1 MSGSTPRKTRKAT
14 RTYST
19 IHHKLESIES
29 SIQNLYSLVQERC
42 TQIPA
47 PREEEIAIV
56 PVAASAAAPAAAMPK
71 VTASASAP
79 TAVAKKRP
87 GPQLWNEFL
96 KNYMRN
102 QESKGRKIS
111 RAEAMRE
118 AGVNYRAKYG
128 LPTPKSRKKAKNQPV
143 ITNVSNVSNVP
154 NAANA
159 VVPGSLVTLTPG
171 RGTPV
176 KSANAPSAFQNVLNT
191 LTGTAS
197 APASAPS
204 ANAKANAKT
213 NTTPAA
219 EQPPNNPSN
228 TNTNA
233 NTNATRPSPATYG
246 YQDLGMAANNSARK
260 VIVDGDEYFM
270 TDNDRALFRRMGD
283 DLGDWVGYLEPGGT
297 IRYTESPNA

>member
-1 MSGSTPRKTRKAT
+1 MSESTPRKTRKVS
-14 RTYST
+14 RSYST

-47 PREEEIAIV
+47 PREEEIAII
-56 PVAASAAAPAAAMPK
+56 SAPAAAMPK
-71 VTASASAP
+71 VTVAPASAP
-79 TAVAKKRP
+79 LPAAVAKKRP

-143 ITNVSNVSNVP
+143 VTNVANVA

-191 LTGTAS
+191 LTGTA
-197 APASAPS
+197 APA
-204 ANAKANAKT
+204 ANANAQANAT
-213 NTTPAA
+213 NAPVPAP
-219 EQPPNNPSN
+219 EQDPNNPSN

-233 NTNATRPSPATYG
+233 NTNAIRPSPATYG

>member
-1 MSGSTPRKTRKAT
+1 
-14 RTYST
+14 
-19 IHHKLESIES
+19 
-29 SIQNLYSLVQERC
+29 
-42 TQIPA
+42 
-47 PREEEIAIV
+47 
-56 PVAASAAAPAAAMPK
+56 
-71 VTASASAP
+71 
-79 TAVAKKRP
+79 
-87 GPQLWNEFL
+87 
-96 KNYMRN
+96 
-102 QESKGRKIS
+102 
-111 RAEAMRE
+111 MRE

-143 ITNVSNVSNVP
+143 VTNVANVA

-191 LTGTAS
+191 LTGTA
-197 APASAPS
+197 APA
-204 ANAKANAKT
+204 ANANAQANAT
-213 NTTPAA
+213 NAPVPAP
-219 EQPPNNPSN
+219 EQDPNNPSN

-233 NTNATRPSPATYG
+233 NTNAIRPSPATYG

>member
-1 MSGSTPRKTRKAT
+1 MSGSTPRKTRKVS

-56 PVAASAAAPAAAMPK
+56 PVAAPAPAMPK
-71 VTASASAP
+71 VTAAPASAP

-118 AGVNYRAKYG
+118 AGANYRAKYG
-128 LPTPKSRKKAKNQPV
+128 LPTPKTRKKAKNQPV
-143 ITNVSNVSNVP
+143 ITNVPNVP
-154 NAANA
+154 NASNA

-197 APASAPS
+197 APAANANVTTPSAP
-204 ANAKANAKT
+204 
-213 NTTPAA
+213 
-219 EQPPNNPSN
+219 EQLPNNPSN
-228 TNTNA
+228 TDANA
-233 NTNATRPSPATYG
+233 NTNTNTNAIRPSPATYG